1 MDQLRSAVLVHATH
15 SYYSYCV
22 LLHVLVPVQV
32 VLVQLYGTEHQLD
45 DDLSIY
51 RICTYKYDSYW
62 YEYKYRTA
70 VSTVFSMCTVTV
82 RARDQV
88 RIDAFLRRYLA
99 FRSILQ

>member
-1 MDQLRSAVLVHATH
+1 MLKNAAVQSNCNTVRTTAYCYVH
-15 SYYSYCV
+15 
-22 LLHVLVPVQV
+22 VQV
-32 VLVQLYGTEHQLD
+32 QVVQLYGTEHQLD

-82 RARDQV
+82 RAGDQV